1 MSQDFAGFT
10 SEGLAFL
17 TGLRANN
24 DRDWFTDHRAAY
36 DDGLKPALGALI
48 TALSAAFVARKIPLS
63 GDPKGSQFRL
73 HRDTR
78 FSKDKRPYK
87 THVSATLTRAKADGT
102 HDRMAPGM
110 VYVHIEPAE
119 RVIDPLELHDTPHGH
134 GPFAAAGFYLDERAD
149 IDAMR
154 AAIVADPAGWA
165 KVEAALSRAGLQLDP
180 GDPVKRMP
188 KGFEDQAG
196 SGIEAALKR
205 TRWIVSR
212 PLTGEEIASPA
223 LPELIA
229 DFAGQARPLLDFG
242 WKALDAR

>member
-36 DDGLKPALGALI
+36 DDDLKPALGALI
-48 TALSAAFVARKIPLS
+48 TTLSAAFAARNLPLS

-87 THVSATLTRAKADGT
+87 THVSATLTRARADGT

-119 RVIDPLELHDTPHGH
+119 REIDPNALHTPHDH
-134 GPFAAAGFYLDERAD
+134 GPFAATGFYLDERAD

-154 AAIVADPAGWA
+154 AAIAADPAGWA
-165 KVEAALSRAGLQLDP
+165 KVEAALDKAGLRLDP

-188 KGFEDQAG
+188 KGFETHAG
-196 SGIEAALKR
+196 SAVEEALKR
-205 TRWIVSR
+205 TRWVVSR
-212 PLTGEEIASPA
+212 PLTGPEIASAA
-223 LPELIA
+223 LPEVIA
-229 DFAGQARPLLDFG
+229 DFVVQSRPLLDFG

>member
-1 MSQDFAGFT
+1 MAQDFTGF
-10 SEGLAFL
+10 SAEGLGFL

-48 TALSAAFVARKIPLS
+48 AALSAAFAARKLPLS

-87 THVSATLTRAKADGT
+87 THVSATLTRAKPDGS

-110 VYVHIEPAE
+110 VYVHIEPAD
-119 RVIDPLELHDTPHGH
+119 RVVDPLELHDSPHGH

-149 IDAMR
+149 IDAIR
-154 AAIVADPAGWA
+154 AGIAADPAGWA
-165 KVEAALSRAGLQLDP
+165 KVEAALAKAGLRLDP

-188 KGFEDQAG
+188 KGFEAQAG
-196 SGIEAALKR
+196 SDIEDALKR

-212 PLTGEEIASPA
+212 PLSAEEIGSPD
-223 LPELIA
+223 LPNVIA
-229 DFAGQARPLLDFG
+229 DFTVAARPLLDFG
-242 WKALDAR
+242 WKVLDAR

>member
-1 MSQDFAGFT
+1 MAT
-10 SEGLAFL
+10 RNL
-17 TGLRANN
+17 
-24 DRDWFTDHRAAY
+24 
-36 DDGLKPALGALI
+36 
-48 TALSAAFVARKIPLS
+48 PLS

-87 THVSATLTRAKADGT
+87 THVSATLTRARPDGT

-119 RVIDPLELHDTPHGH
+119 REIDPNALHDTPHGH
-134 GPFAAAGFYLDERAD
+134 GPFAAAGFYLDERSD

-154 AAIVADPAGWA
+154 AGIAADPAGWA
-165 KVEAALSRAGLQLDP
+165 KVEVALGKAGLSLDP

-188 KGFEDQAG
+188 KGFEDHAG
-196 SGIEAALKR
+196 SAIEPALKR

-212 PLTGEEIASPA
+212 PLTGAEIGSPI
-223 LPELIA
+223 LPNVIA
-229 DFAGQARPLLDFG
+229 DFAAQARPLLDFG
-242 WKALDAR
+242 WKALDAARG